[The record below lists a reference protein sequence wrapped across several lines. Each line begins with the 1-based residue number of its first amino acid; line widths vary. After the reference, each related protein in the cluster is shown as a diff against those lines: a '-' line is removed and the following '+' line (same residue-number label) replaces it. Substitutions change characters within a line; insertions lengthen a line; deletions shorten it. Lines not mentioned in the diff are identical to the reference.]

1 MEYVAEI
8 FLSVIEFSVSAGGF
22 GGSGTAM
29 LTVAACPLPL
39 LQGRTALSIAEKNKM
54 TGVAELLRGKP
65 FDGDGSTALHRA
77 AYEKRHEEM
86 AALLQA
92 RCDPSAQ
99 NTVLPPLPP
108 LSALLLA
115 SVLHCFLSRC
125 TPCMHRAALL
135 DACSAACKR
144 R

>member
-1 MEYVAEI
+1 
-8 FLSVIEFSVSAGGF
+8 
-22 GGSGTAM
+22 M

-39 LQGRTALSIAEKNKM
+39 LQGRTALSLAEWKGM
-54 TGVAELLRGKP
+54 TDVVELLRGKP

-99 NTVLPPLPP
+99 NTVFCSPLPP
-108 LSALLLA
+108 LSARLLA

>member
-1 MEYVAEI
+1 
-8 FLSVIEFSVSAGGF
+8 
-22 GGSGTAM
+22 M
-29 LTVAACPLPL
+29 LTVAASPLPL
-39 LQGRTALSIAEKNKM
+39 QGKTALSYAEEKGM
-54 TGVAELLRGKP
+54 TGVAELLRLN
-65 FDGDGSTALHRA
+65 GSTALHRA